1 MPELAE
7 TPKYAA
13 ILHSTTNVP
22 TASPDELITDLRSGL
37 TGKKFDVAE
46 EVVVLDGGV
55 AIGLVT
61 LESLL
66 ACQDGQQVREIMD
79 ADPPTVAEHTDQEIV
94 AHRMVEHGGRCVV
107 VAGPEGDFRGLICSE
122 SMLEVLLAE
131 HEQDLAR
138 IGGYMSGEGQSRSAA
153 VEPVGRRLWHRLPW
167 LVVGLLGAMVSAL
180 IMGAFEQTLESNVLV
195 ALFVPAIVYMAG
207 AVGAQTQTVLIRA
220 FAIGVTTR
228 EILVR
233 EMVTGVLMGV
243 FIGGTFLGFSVLVWG
258 DVDVAM
264 AVAVALFAS
273 ATVAVAVALALP
285 SFFQK
290 LGLDPAF
297 GSGPLATLIQDLLSI
312 GTYFAAVIILVP

>member
-1 MPELAE
+1 M
-7 TPKYAA
+7 
-13 ILHSTTNVP
+13 NVP
-22 TASPDELITDLRSGL
+22 TASPDELVRELMSGL
-37 TGKKFDVAE
+37 AGQKFDVAE
-46 EVVVLDGGV
+46 EVVVLEDGV

-66 ACQDGQQVREIMD
+66 AFHDGQKVREIMEP
-79 ADPPTVAEHTDQEIV
+79 DPPTVTEDTDQEVV
-94 AHRMVEHGGRCVV
+94 AHRMVEHDGGCVI
-107 VAGPEGDFRGLICSE
+107 VAGPEGQFRGLICSE
-122 SMLEVLLAE
+122 RMLAVLLAE
-131 HEQDLAR
+131 HDEDLAR
-138 IGGYMSGEGQSRSAA
+138 IGGYVASSTQSRTAA
-153 VEPVGRRLWHRLPW
+153 EEPVGRRLWHRLPW

-180 IMGAFEQTLESNVLV
+180 IMGAFEETLESNVLV

-228 EILVR
+228 QILVR
-233 EMVTGVLMGV
+233 ELITGVLMGI
-243 FIGGTFLGFSVLVWG
+243 FIGGTFLGFAVLVWG
-258 DVDVAM
+258 DLDVAM

-273 ATVAVAVALALP
+273 AAVAVAVALALP

-297 GSGPLATLIQDLLSI
+297 GSGPLATLIQDLASI

>member
-1 MPELAE
+1 M
-7 TPKYAA
+7 
-13 ILHSTTNVP
+13 SVP
-22 TASPDELITDLRSGL
+22 TASPDELVRELRSGL
-37 TGKKFDVAE
+37 AGKKFDVAD
-46 EVVVLDGGV
+46 EVVVLEQGV

-66 ACQDGQQVREIMD
+66 ACQDGQKVREIMD
-79 ADPPTVAEHTDQEIV
+79 ADPPTVAEHTDQEVV
-94 AHRMVEHGGRCVV
+94 AHKMVEHGGRCVI
-107 VAGPEGDFRGLICSE
+107 VAGPDGDFRGLICSE

-180 IMGAFEQTLESNVLV
+180 IMGAFEETLESNVLV

-233 EMVTGVLMGV
+233 ELITGVLMGV

-258 DVDVAM
+258 DIDVAM

-285 SFFQK
+285 SFFQR

>member
-1 MPELAE
+1 VAE
-7 TPKYAA
+7 SAEIPIQSASVHA
-13 ILHSTTNVP
+13 TTSVP
-22 TASPDELITDLRSGL
+22 IASPDEKVRDLRAGL
-37 TGKKFDVAE
+37 AGQKFDVAE
-46 EVVVLDGGV
+46 EVVVIEDGV

-66 ACQDGQQVREIMD
+66 ACQDGQQVREIMMP
-79 ADPPTVAEHTDQEIV
+79 DPPTVTEDTDQEVV
-94 AHRMVEHGGRCVV
+94 AHRMVDNGGGCVI
-107 VAGPEGDFRGLICSE
+107 VAGPEGEFRGLICSE
-122 SMLEVLLAE
+122 RMLEVLLAE
-131 HEQDLAR
+131 HDEDLAR
-138 IGGYMSGEGQSRSAA
+138 LGGYVAGSAQSRSAA
-153 VEPVGRRLWHRLPW
+153 EEPVGRRLWHRLPW

-180 IMGAFEQTLESNVLV
+180 IMGAFEETLESNVLV

-228 EILVR
+228 QILVR
-233 EMVTGVLMGV
+233 ELITGVLMGV
-243 FIGGTFLGFSVLVWG
+243 FIGGTFLGFAVLVWG
-258 DVDVAM
+258 DMDVAM

-285 SFFQK
+285 SFFQR

-312 GTYFAAVIILVP
+312 GTYFGAVIILV

>member
-1 MPELAE
+1 MTQPEEIPSYSA
-7 TPKYAA
+7 T
-13 ILHSTTNVP
+13 LHATASVP
-22 TASPDELITDLRSGL
+22 TASPDELVGELRSGL
-37 TGKKFDVAE
+37 SGQRFEVAE
-46 EVVVLDGGV
+46 EVVVLEDDV

-61 LESLL
+61 LEDLL
-66 ACQDGQQVREIMD
+66 ACQDGQRVSEIMD
-79 ADPPTVAEHTDQEIV
+79 SDPPSVAEHTDQEIV
-94 AHRMVEHGGRCVV
+94 AHKMVENGGGCVV
-107 VAGPEGDFRGLICSE
+107 VAGPDGKFRGLISSE
-122 SMLEVLLAE
+122 RMLEVLLAE

-138 IGGYMSGEGQSRSAA
+138 IGGYMSGEGRSRSAA

-180 IMGAFEQTLESNVLV
+180 IMGAFEKTLESNVLV

-228 EILVR
+228 QILIR
-233 EMVTGVLMGV
+233 ELITGVLMGI
-243 FIGGTFLGFSVLVWG
+243 FIGCTFLGFSFVVWG
-258 DVDVAM
+258 DIDVAM

-273 ATVAVAVALALP
+273 ATVAVIVALALP

>member
-1 MPELAE
+1 VAELVE

-13 ILHSTTNVP
+13 TLHATASVP
-22 TASPDELITDLRSGL
+22 TASPDERVRDLVSGL

-46 EVVVLDGGV
+46 EVVVLEDGF

-66 ACQDGQQVREIMD
+66 ACQDGQKVREIMVP
-79 ADPPTVAEHTDQEIV
+79 DPVTVAEDTDQEIV
-94 AHRMVEHGGRCVV
+94 AHKMVESGGGCVI
-107 VAGPEGDFRGLICSE
+107 VAGPDGRFQGLICSE
-122 SMLEVLLAE
+122 RMLEVLLAE

-138 IGGYMSGEGQSRSAA
+138 IGGYMSGAGQSRSAA
-153 VEPVGRRLWHRLPW
+153 VEPVSRRLWHRLPW
-167 LVVGLLGAMVSAL
+167 LIVGLLGAMVSAL

-228 EILVR
+228 EILLR
-233 EMVTGVLMGV
+233 ELITGVLMGV
-243 FIGGTFLGFSVLVWG
+243 FIGATFLGFSVLVWG
-258 DVDVAM
+258 DLNVAM

-285 SFFQK
+285 SFFQR

-312 GTYFAAVIILVP
+312 GTYFGAVIILVP